1 MADKSRL
8 AVSKQK
14 QTARTRATRMDRDE
28 RVLRILAAARDCFC
42 ANGYEAA
49 VVSEISRNLGV
60 SEATIFKYFPTKRDL
75 LNQVIE
81 HWYGQMF
88 GDYSKELAVI
98 SGARNRFRY
107 LAWRHLRTIRDSADM
122 CRLVFRELRSQPGYA
137 ASPVFAMNKRYT
149 GMFIDVIREGV
160 REGEFRQG
168 MPIELLRDVFFGAM
182 EHHAWSF
189 LYGEGSLNIEKV
201 ADQLSELICAGIA
214 ISPASESVDEVQRL
228 SALVDR
234 LEGTVEA
241 FSKLARHNG

>member
-1 MADKSRL
+1 MADKSHL
-8 AVSKQK
+8 AVSKEK
-14 QTARTRATRMDRDE
+14 QAGRARATRMDRDE

-42 ANGYEAA
+42 ARGYEAA
-49 VVSEISRNLGV
+49 VVSEISRSLGV

-137 ASPVFAMNKRYT
+137 ASPVFAMNKRYAA
-149 GMFIDVIREGV
+149 MFVDVIREGV
-160 REGEFRQG
+160 RDGEFRQG
-168 MPIELLRDVFFGAM
+168 MPMELLRDIFFGAM
-182 EHHAWSF
+182 EHHAWSY

-201 ADQLSELICAGIA
+201 ADQLSELICSGIA
-214 ISPASESVDEVQRL
+214 VSPATERVDEVQRL
-228 SALVDR
+228 STLIDR
-234 LEGTVEA
+234 LERTAKA
-241 FSKLARHNG
+241 FAKLAKHTD